1 MAKSREALRWV
12 FEAQEGEV
20 SRIYEVGEA
29 NDHLL
34 AVGVEK
40 IHPRG
45 TRSLEESVPTLSL
58 RALKNKKFEILKG
71 QLVGKSF
78 DELKSVDGVRIDTIK
93 FVNFNNDAYVSS
105 IYSNE
110 AIVGP
115 SVFNLAENE
124 LTVPMKGENCVFVA
138 EKISPDSYTAQFD
151 DKSEE
156 LRTRTISSTRIM
168 NALIEELYYQAKVV
182 DNRYKIF

>member
-1 MAKSREALRWV
+1 M
-12 FEAQEGEV
+12 FDAQEGEV
-20 SRIYEVGEA
+20 SRIYEVGDA

-45 TRSLEESVPTLSL
+45 TRSLEDATPSLTLKT
-58 RALKNKKFEILKG
+58 LKNKKYDMLKG
-71 QLVGKSF
+71 QLAGKSF
-78 DELKSVDGVRIDTIK
+78 DEVKAIDGVRVDTIRL
-93 FVNFNNDAYVSS
+93 VNFNNDAYVAS
-105 IYSNE
+105 ISSNE

-115 SVFNLAENE
+115 SVLNLEQNE
-124 LTVPMKGENCVFVA
+124 LCAPMQGDNCVFVA
-138 EKISPDSYTAQFD
+138 EKITADSWTAEFD

-156 LRTRTISSTRIM
+156 LRTRSIASSRIM
-168 NALIEELYYQAKVV
+168 SALIEELYYQAKVV